1 MSTQP
6 QSTARPRVLVCDPIH
21 PDGIALLQQH
31 ADVDVIGEPGLTVEQ
46 LTERIGAYVAV
57 INRSR
62 TALPAAVI
70 EQGHQLRI
78 IGRAGVGLD
87 NIDIAAAEARGIE
100 VINTPA
106 ATSVSVAE
114 HTLALMLGLV
124 RQLSRATQSLLAGR
138 WEKNRIE
145 GVELAGKTLG
155 IIGFGRIGREVTK
168 RAKAFDMH
176 VLVNQTRFTPEL
188 AQAWQ
193 VEQVDLGELLR
204 RADFV
209 TLHVP
214 LRPSNVGLIGA
225 QELALMQPSAY
236 LINTARGGIVDEVA
250 LLAAL
255 EQGQVAG
262 AALDVFAG
270 EPKPNPRLI
279 AHERVLATPHIAANT
294 ADAQRRAALSIAEA
308 VLDVLKRQRVAETLS
323 LRMVPIEQLLPH
335 EAHNPLRVKRLAE
348 RIVADAVVANPPVV
362 AQLDAERYVVLDG
375 ATRVTALRQLGYP
388 HLVVQLV
395 DPARDQVQLFTWFH
409 ALRGCTSA
417 ELVAAVRSIVG
428 LRVTEMAADQLA
440 RALWERGALGYLIT
454 TEGQGLLLEADRHA
468 LSDEDEWI
476 QPLTDLVDHY
486 GRLCEVERTL
496 SNDLPALRSQYA
508 DLAGL
513 VVFPQFAIEIVLKL
527 VGQGRLLPAG
537 ITRFVVAGRIL
548 RLNVPLTVLAS
559 PESLEQKRDWLDRL
573 VQTKLAGRSV
583 RYYQEPV
590 VLLDE

>member
-87 NIDIAAAEARGIE
+87 NIDIAAAEARGIK

>member
-1 MSTQP
+1 MPIQP
-6 QSTARPRVLVCDPIH
+6 QSTARPRILVCDPIH

-87 NIDIAAAEARGIE
+87 NIDIAAAEARGIK

-225 QELALMQPSAY
+225 QELALMKPSAY

-308 VLDVLKRQRVAETLS
+308 VLDVLKRPRVAETLS

-409 ALRGCTSA
+409 ALRGCTSV

-476 QPLTDLVDHY
+476 LPLTDLVDHY

>member
-1 MSTQP
+1 MSTQS
-6 QSTARPRVLVCDPIH
+6 QSAVRPRILVCDPIH

-31 ADVDVIGEPGLTVEQ
+31 ADVDVIGEPALTTAE
-46 LTERIGAYVAV
+46 LIERIGAYTAV

-70 EQGHQLRI
+70 EQGHQLRV

-87 NIDIAAAEARGIE
+87 NIDLAAAEARGIE
-100 VINTPA
+100 VINTPDT
-106 ATSVSVAE
+106 TSVSVAE
-114 HTLALMLGLV
+114 HTLALMLALV
-124 RQLSRATQSLLAGR
+124 RRLRYASQSLIAGR

-155 IIGFGRIGREVTK
+155 IIGFGRIGREVAK
-168 RAKAFDMH
+168 RAKAFGMH

-204 RADFV
+204 RSDFV
-209 TLHVP
+209 SLHVP

-225 QELALMQPSAY
+225 GELALMKPTAY
-236 LINTARGGIVDEVA
+236 LINTARGGIVDEEA

-255 EQGQVAG
+255 DQGRLAG
-262 AALDVFAG
+262 AGLDVFVG
-270 EPKPNPRLI
+270 EPKPNPRLL
-279 AHERVLATPHIAANT
+279 AHERVLATPHIGANT
-294 ADAQRRAALSIAEA
+294 ADAQRRAALTIAEA
-308 VLDVLKRQRVAETLS
+308 VINVLKRQRVAETLS
-323 LRMVPIEQLLPH
+323 LRVVPIEQLLPH
-335 EAHNPLRVKRLAE
+335 EAHNPLRVQRLAE
-348 RIVADAVVANPPVV
+348 RIVADGVVTNPPVV
-362 AQLDAERYVVLDG
+362 AQLDADRYVILDG

-388 HLVVQLV
+388 HLVVQLA
-395 DPARDQVQLFTWFH
+395 DPAREQVQLFTWFH
-409 ALRGCTSA
+409 ALRGCSSA
-417 ELVAAVRSIVG
+417 ELVALARNTAG
-428 LRVTEMAADQLA
+428 LRVSEMAPTQLA

-454 TEGQGLLLEADRHA
+454 AEGQGLLLEADPQA
-468 LSDEDEWI
+468 LDDEDAWI
-476 QPLTDLVDHY
+476 QPLTDLVDNY

-496 SNDLPALRSQYA
+496 SNDLAELRSQYP

-527 VGQGRLLPAG
+527 VGRGRLLPAG

-548 RLNVPLTVLAS
+548 RLNVPLAVLAS
-559 PESLEQKRDWLDRL
+559 DESLEQKRDWLDRL
-573 VQTKLAGRSV
+573 IQAKLAERSV

-590 VLLDE
+590 LLLDE